1 MRDDKINELIPDVDR
16 VDSACG
22 VLYSISGV
30 EKQTIYL
37 RKAVQA
43 LICQNKSV
51 KNIMEVQKYETSV
64 FNLLNARYIDN
75 IKLIE
80 QITAEDGR

>member
-1 MRDDKINELIPDVDR
+1 MESLMELAKRNFYTSLANQP
-16 VDSACG
+16 
-22 VLYSISGV
+22 L
-30 EKQTIYL
+30 
-37 RKAVQA
+37 
-43 LICQNKSV
+43 LIIGGQNKSV

-80 QITAEDGR
+80 QITAADGW